1 MMKDMKAYITMV
13 AAGLAIF
20 ISLVL
25 FNQFAQIYVS
35 AAAIHPYFGYFV
47 LVCLLIILAVCIIY
61 PVVQLL
67 RLPKIILPPADED
80 SPDYQRYRQQ
90 LCVTLVKNPH
100 LAEEGIDF
108 TDQDAGLQAALGS
121 LNKKADAIL
130 KDRARSVCVTTAISH
145 YGRLDALLV
154 LAAQVRMIWQIAH
167 VYRTRPH
174 WKETIHLFTNVAA
187 TALVAG
193 RIDDIDIDSQVELL
207 VKSALGSSISAMPG
221 VGGVSTFFVKSI
233 LSGATNAFLT
243 LRVGIITKR
252 YCSALTALDRKN
264 VRKTA
269 LAEAGMMLGAIV
281 LETTSQVAEAIGKGL
296 IRAGKGKVVSG
307 AKFAHQT
314 VKSGAEVV
322 ADGVATGVYKTGDA
336 LATGAKKTS
345 EVVIDTAEV
354 TADAVADGVKQ
365 TYDAA
370 TTGSEQVGKVIAE
383 AGKGVVKAGE
393 GVKDALLKVF
403 AKKK

>member
-1 MMKDMKAYITMV
+1 MMKDMKTYITMV

-20 ISLVL
+20 CSLVL

-47 LVCLLIILAVCIIY
+47 LACLLIILTVCIVY

-80 SPDYQRYRQQ
+80 SPDYSRYRQQ
-90 LCVTLVKNPH
+90 LCATMAKKPH
-100 LAEEGIDF
+100 LTEEQIDF
-108 TDQDAGLQAALGS
+108 SDQDVGLQAALGS
-121 LNKKADAIL
+121 LNQKADAIL

-154 LAAQVRMIWQIAH
+154 LTAQVRMIWQIAH

-174 WKETIHLFTNVAA
+174 WQETIHLFTNVAA

-193 RIDDIDIDSQVELL
+193 RIDDINIDSQVELL

-252 YCSALTALDRKN
+252 YCSALTVLDRKT

-269 LAEAGMMLGAIV
+269 LTEAGMMLGAIV
-281 LETTSQVAEAIGKGL
+281 VETTSQVAEAIGKGL

-314 VKSGAEVV
+314 VKSGAEAV
-322 ADGVATGVYKTGDA
+322 ADG

-354 TADAVADGVKQ
+354 TADAVASGVKQ
-365 TYDAA
+365 SFDAA
-370 TTGSEQVGKVIAE
+370 TTGSEEVGKVIAE
-383 AGKGVVKAGE
+383 AGKGVVKAGA

>member
-1 MMKDMKAYITMV
+1 MKKMKTYIALF

-20 ISLVL
+20 LILVL
-25 FNQFAQIYVS
+25 FNQFAQLYHS
-35 AAAIHPYFGYFV
+35 AAGIHPYFGYVV
-47 LVCLLIILAVCIIY
+47 LAGLLIILGICIIY

-67 RLPKIILPPADED
+67 RLPKIILPPADEN
-80 SPDYQRYRQQ
+80 SPEYHRYRQQ
-90 LCVTLVKNPH
+90 LCTALAKNP
-100 LAEEGIDF
+100 LLTEEHIDF
-108 TDQDAGLQAALGS
+108 TDQAAGLAAALAS
-121 LNKKADAIL
+121 LNNKADAIL

-154 LAAQVRMIWQIAH
+154 LIAQVRMIWQISH

-174 WKETIHLFTNVAA
+174 WRETIHLFANVAA
-187 TALVAG
+187 TAFIAG
-193 RIDDIDIDSQVELL
+193 SIDDINIDSQVELL

-221 VGGVSTFFVKSI
+221 VGGVSTFFVRSV

-252 YCSALTALDRKN
+252 YCSAMTALDRKT

-269 LAEAGMMLGAIV
+269 LTEAGKLLGAIV
-281 LETTSQVAEAIGKGL
+281 LETTTQVAEAIGKGM

-314 VKSGAEVV
+314 VKTGAEAVV
-322 ADGVATGVYKTGDA
+322 DG

-345 EVVIDTAEV
+345 KVVIDTAEV
-354 TADAVADGVKQ
+354 TADAFAAGAKQ
-365 TYDAA
+365 SYDAA
-370 TTGSEQVGKVIAE
+370 ATGSEQVGKVFVE
-383 AGKGVVKAGE
+383 AGKEVAKAGAS
-393 GVKDALLKVF
+393 VKDALRRAF

>member
-1 MMKDMKAYITMV
+1 MMKEMKTYITMV

-20 ISLVL
+20 CSLVL

-61 PVVQLL
+61 PVMQLL

-90 LCVTLVKNPH
+90 LCATLSKNPH
-100 LAEEGIDF
+100 LAEEQIDF

-121 LNKKADAIL
+121 LNQKADTIL

-154 LAAQVRMIWQIAH
+154 LVAQVRMIWQIAH

-174 WKETIHLFTNVAA
+174 WKETIHLFTNIAA
-187 TALVAG
+187 TALIAG

-221 VGGVSTFFVKSI
+221 VGGVSTFFVRTI

-252 YCSALTALDRKN
+252 YCSALTVLDRKT

-269 LAEAGMMLGAIV
+269 LAEAGKLLGAIV
-281 LETTSQVAEAIGKGL
+281 FETTSQVAEAIGKGL

-314 VKSGAEVV
+314 VKSGAEAV

-345 EVVIDTAEV
+345 ELVIDTAEV
-354 TADAVADGVKQ
+354 TAGAVAE
-365 TYDAA
+365 
-370 TTGSEQVGKVIAE
+370 GSEQVGKVVTE
-383 AGKGVVKAGE
+383 TGKGVAKVGE
-393 GVKDALLKVF
+393 GVKDALLKIF